1 MLREAVKDYF
11 MIGSIFFFELHPKEK
26 VIFEN
31 AMLRPP
37 KQLAEQIHQLHAP
50 LREMNRKFMARLVA
64 TLPLRPG
71 LDREKVARYLESV
84 GSFLQNAMAYY
95 QGREGRW
102 TSTLCWK
109 TPASGRI

>member
-1 MLREAVKDYF
+1 
-11 MIGSIFFFELHPKEK
+11 
-26 VIFEN
+26 
-31 AMLRPP
+31 MLRPP

-95 QGREGRW
+95 QGREGTLDLHAMLENAGEW
-102 TSTLCWK
+102 TDMILFGVFQQVDPL
-109 TPASGRI
+109 PAKAPSSAR